1 MFFTIYLRGIMSDY
15 NDFKSEVTILIAE
28 DDDGHAELIH
38 EHLVDAGVM
47 NPQIRFRDGL
57 EIWSFFS
64 DEGNSPKMETNKPYL
79 LLLDIRMPGI
89 DGIEV
94 LKRIKTEPRL
104 KTIPVIMLTTTDD
117 PFEIEE
123 CYRLGCNFYITK
135 PVDFM
140 KFSEILKRLGLFI
153 VVIEVAVNNN
163 DRRPSDAP
171 VYVR

>member
-1 MFFTIYLRGIMSDY
+1 MFSPSFCVHIIPLSVVIYLRGIMSYY

-28 DDDGHAELIH
+28 DDDGHADLIH

-47 NPQIRFRDGL
+47 NHQIRFKDGL
-57 EIWSFFS
+57 EVWSFFS
-64 DEGNSPKMETNKPYL
+64 GYEAAGQIMEKNRKYI

-94 LKRIKTEPRL
+94 LRRIKTDPHL
-104 KTIPVIMLTTTDD
+104 KKVPVIMLTTTDD

-135 PVDFM
+135 PVDFI

-153 VVIEVAVNNN
+153 VIVEVSENC
-163 DRRPSDAP
+163 
-171 VYVR
+171 